1 MISISPSSWLLV
13 IFSLVAVTSAKP
25 FPRNASHGQCG
36 SSSSVP
42 IVETSED
49 APSAEET
56 AVASLSIGATPA
68 SVTSSS
74 SAAAASAI
82 SISTVTSSVS
92 LSSTFVYELDAQSV
106 TSPEITTDTGLVINA
121 DVYIVDGEGTSED
134 TM

>member
-56 AVASLSIGATPA
+56 AVASLSIGATPD
-68 SVTSSS
+68 SISG
-74 SAAAASAI
+74 AAAASAI
-82 SISTVTSSVS
+82 SIS
-92 LSSTFVYELDAQSV
+92 
-106 TSPEITTDTGLVINA
+106 EITTDTGLVINA